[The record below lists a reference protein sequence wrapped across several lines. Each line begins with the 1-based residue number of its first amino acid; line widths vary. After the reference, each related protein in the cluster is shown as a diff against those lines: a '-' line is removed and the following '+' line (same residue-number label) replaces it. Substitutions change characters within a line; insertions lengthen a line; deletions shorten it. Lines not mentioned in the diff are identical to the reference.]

1 MGMGKILRKDNVVI
15 FFELS
20 RMMLNNK
27 NFNFKNFTK
36 FININNLRILDL
48 NLNRINLK
56 HILYKFSMLEKKN
69 TIGDYILV
77 KNTFNNIKK
86 FKKKL

>member
-1 MGMGKILRKDNVVI
+1 MGKILRKDNVVI

-69 TIGDYILV
+69 KIGDYILV
-77 KNTFNNIKK
+77 KNKFNNIKK

>member
-77 KNTFNNIKK
+77 KNKFNNIKK